1 MIFLFLF
8 QNIQP
13 IFHSKAYLSTHMSAN
28 FKKNCLRKKI
38 KSKLFK
44 WSCRGSLKEFCLDGF
59 FASLCQRKAGLDP
72 LLGSCCHNSGWQFT
86 LKILFSS
93 FPGKQVKVKPTNCS
107 WQVPYCCSL
116 SFKLAIWV
124 LCSICEWASR
134 AGNNRVERVLT
145 TEGKRRSSL
154 MTRAAVW
161 HHHFRQK
168 EKTLV
173 VWGKQRG
180 TTRVKLLTKN
190 FKLQLNLVVSIGW
203 QIHYS

>member
-1 MIFLFLF
+1 MFSWFSFFSFKIYNPSSTAKHTC
-8 QNIQP
+8 QRTCQP
-13 IFHSKAYLSTHMSAN
+13 TLKRIVWE
-28 FKKNCLRKKI
+28 KI

-44 WSCRGSLKEFCLDGF
+44 WSCRGSLKEFCLEGF

-124 LCSICEWASR
+124 LCGICEWASR
-134 AGNNRVERVLT
+134 AGDNRFERVLN
-145 TEGKRRSSL
+145 TEGNRRSSL
-154 MTRAAVW
+154 TTYVAVW
-161 HHHFRQK
+161 HHNFRQK
-168 EKTLV
+168 GENSCCVEEAKRNNPCKITHEECLICS
-173 VWGKQRG
+173 WIWK
-180 TTRVKLLTKN
+180 
-190 FKLQLNLVVSIGW
+190 
-203 QIHYS
+203 